1 MDLKDLRSESVMV
14 VVVLLKSLGID
25 RNIELKWRLEVCFGF
40 WWTGWWMIV
49 GICQKEK
56 VDDSEQI
63 VNGDGKQIMAD
74 SKEST
79 VEITTN

>member
-1 MDLKDLRSESVMV
+1 M
-14 VVVLLKSLGID
+14 
-25 RNIELKWRLEVCFGF
+25 
-40 WWTGWWMIV
+40 